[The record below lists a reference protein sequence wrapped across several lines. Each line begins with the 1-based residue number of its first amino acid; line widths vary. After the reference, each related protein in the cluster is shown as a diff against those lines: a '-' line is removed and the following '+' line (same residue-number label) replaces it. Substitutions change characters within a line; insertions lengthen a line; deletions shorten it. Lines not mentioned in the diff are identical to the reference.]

1 MLANGATLGYKAHGA
16 AGDYTN
22 LHGLKEIPEMGS
34 DPEKVENTCLSD
46 KVKQYDLGIGDAGEM
61 SYKFKYDNSDGSSYR
76 LMRAAEASKQVY
88 DFREKLPDGTTYEY
102 AAQVAVKRGGGGV
115 NGVLEWTL
123 TMGLQSEI
131 AITDPTA

>member
-22 LHGLKEIPEMGS
+22 LPGLKEIPEMGS

-88 DFREKLPDGTTYEY
+88 DFREKLPDGTTYDY
-102 AAQVAVKRGGGGV
+102 AAQVAVSMVRLSGHSPWDFRARSRSRIRQPDAVYG
-115 NGVLEWTL
+115 
-123 TMGLQSEI
+123 
-131 AITDPTA
+131 